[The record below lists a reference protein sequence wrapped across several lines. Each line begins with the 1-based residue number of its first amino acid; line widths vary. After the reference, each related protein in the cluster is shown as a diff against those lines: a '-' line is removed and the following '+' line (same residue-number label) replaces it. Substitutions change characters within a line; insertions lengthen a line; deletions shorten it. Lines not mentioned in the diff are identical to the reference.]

1 MKFISDSLCTL
12 SNCYTEKYSHI
23 PIGPLSMVSTLDKQV
38 ATILDTQL
46 TQHYWQELK
55 MDFQNIAWPTK
66 NSLDNVT
73 SNTGAN

>member
-1 MKFISDSLCTL
+1 
-12 SNCYTEKYSHI
+12 
-23 PIGPLSMVSTLDKQV
+23 MVSTLDKQV

-55 MDFQNIAWPTK
+55 MDFQKIAWPTK